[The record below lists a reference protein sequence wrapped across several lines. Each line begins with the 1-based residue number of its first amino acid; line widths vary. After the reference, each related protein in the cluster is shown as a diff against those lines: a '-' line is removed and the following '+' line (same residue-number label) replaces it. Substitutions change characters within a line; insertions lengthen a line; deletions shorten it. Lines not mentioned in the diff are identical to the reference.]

1 MRTRSPK
8 PAIQLRSV
16 AHRYRF
22 DSRHGSRQHSP
33 HGWLRVPGTSSSLDT
48 AIHLE
53 SLSGEDFD
61 GRISQLEGI
70 LFLAREP
77 ISSRRLSEL
86 AGLVDGTE
94 ARTLIRYLNER
105 YEQDQRAIH
114 VEHVAGGYR
123 LMTRPV
129 FAQWLRLINH
139 VPAATRLSQP
149 AMETLAVVA
158 YQQPV
163 LRVEVEAIRG
173 VACGEILRQLM
184 ERDLV
189 RIAGRSEE
197 LGRPYLYGTTRV
209 FLEVFGLPEVESL
222 LELEVRG

>member
-1 MRTRSPK
+1 M
-8 PAIQLRSV
+8 AIR
-16 AHRYRF
+16 
-22 DSRHGSRQHSP
+22 P
-33 HGWLRVPGTSSSLDT
+33 
-48 AIHLE
+48 E
-53 SLSGEDFD
+53 SFSGEDLD

-70 LFLAREP
+70 LFLARES

-129 FAQWLRLINH
+129 FVQWLRLINH